1 MSREYPTVNESIAY
15 DDGFAHAEDY
25 WRPKEQDRIAELLD
39 NLIADDFIGV
49 FQPDGN
55 TVQYSKSDFIALI
68 NGDTD

>member
-49 FQPDGN
+49 FQEDGN
-55 TVQYSKSDFIALI
+55 TVQYSKADFIALV
-68 NGDTD
+68 NGGSK